1 LYQQVHDPVGGSL
14 GLSTLFAVL
23 PLVTL
28 IVLLAGLRLR
38 AYRACLIALAVAVT
52 VAIAVYGMPA
62 GQALNS
68 AAAGA
73 AFGLFPIV
81 WIVVNAVWIYTM
93 TVATGH
99 FRTLRRRVGAVSGDQ
114 RIQALIVAFSF
125 GALLEALTGFGTP
138 VAITVGMLIALGFEP
153 LKAAGAALIGNT
165 APAAFGGIGTPII
178 TLAGVTGLSER
189 DLGAM
194 VGRQLPFLA
203 LVVPLVIVSI
213 VDGRRGLRETW
224 RVALL
229 AGSAFAVAQFVTSNY
244 VSFQLTDVVAS
255 LASLGAIAGYV
266 RWRRRPA
273 AARRGIPRET
283 IEALA
288 PYLIL
293 IVVLTLAQV
302 EPVKGFLADR
312 TKSFHWPGL
321 EVTSAGGGEPTAVT
335 FTLNWLATTGTQLLL
350 CGLLTILALRIRPGV
365 ALRAYGETLVR
376 LQPAIATI
384 TTVLALAYVMN
395 LSGQTV
401 TIGLWG
407 AGAGG
412 MFALISPLIGW
423 LGVAITGSVTASN
436 SLLGE
441 LQVAA
446 AHDAGLSPTLV
457 AAGNSTGGVLSKMLS
472 PQHLAI
478 AAAAAA
484 MAGREG
490 DLMRSVFKWSI
501 ALVAVMC
508 VIVYLQS
515 TTVLSWMVP

>member
-1 LYQQVHDPVGGSL
+1 MYQQVHDPVGGSL

-28 IVLLAGLRLR
+28 FVLLAGLRLP

-62 GQALNS
+62 GQAFNS

-73 AFGLFPIV
+73 AFGILPIV
-81 WIVVNAVWIYTM
+81 WILVNAVWIYSM

-99 FRTLRRRVGAVSGDQ
+99 FRTLRRVVGGVSGDQ

-178 TLAGVTGLSER
+178 TLSGVTGLGER

-203 LVVPLVIVSI
+203 LVVPLVIVYI

-229 AGSAFAVAQFVTSNY
+229 VGSAFAVAQFVTSNY

-255 LASLGAIAGYV
+255 LASLGAIAGYL
-266 RWRRRPA
+266 RWRRPDA
-273 AARRGIPRET
+273 VRRRIPLET
-283 IEALA
+283 VEAFA

-293 IVVLTLAQV
+293 IVILTLAQV
-302 EPVKGFLADR
+302 DPVKGFLADR
-312 TKSFHWPGL
+312 TESFQWPGL
-321 EVTSAGGGEPTAVT
+321 EVTSAGGGEPTAAT
-335 FTLNWLATTGTQLLL
+335 FTLNWLTTTGTHLLL
-350 CGLLTILALRIRPGV
+350 SGLLTMLALRIRPRV
-365 ALRAYGETLVR
+365 ALRAYKETLVLLR
-376 LQPAIATI
+376 GTI
-384 TTVLALAYVMN
+384 VTVSTVLGLAYVMN
-395 LSGQTV
+395 LSGETV
-401 TIGLWG
+401 TIGLWA
-407 AGAGG
+407 AGAGS

-436 SLLGE
+436 ALLGE

-446 AHDAGLSPTLV
+446 GHDAGLSPTLV
-457 AAGNSTGGVLSKMLS
+457 AAGNSTGGVLAKMLS

-478 AAAAAA
+478 AAAAAG

-490 DLMRSVFKWSI
+490 DLMRSVLRWSI

-508 VIVYLQS
+508 AIVYLQS
-515 TTVLSWMVP
+515 TAVLSWMVP

>member
-1 LYQQVHDPVGGSL
+1 MYEQVHDPVGGSL

-28 IVLLAGLRLR
+28 FVLLAGLRLR
-38 AYRACLIALAVAVT
+38 AYRACLIALAVALT

-62 GQALNS
+62 GQAFSS

-73 AFGLFPIV
+73 AFGIFPIL
-81 WIVVNAVWIYTM
+81 WILVNAVWIYRM

-99 FRTLRRRVGAVSGDQ
+99 FRTLRRGVGAVSGDQ

-138 VAITVGMLIALGFEP
+138 VAITVGMLLALGFEP
-153 LKAAGAALIGNT
+153 LKAAGIALIGNT

-178 TLAGVTGLSER
+178 TLSGVTGLSER
-189 DLGAM
+189 ELGAM

-203 LVVPLVIVSI
+203 LLVPLVIVYI

-229 AGSAFAVAQFVTSNY
+229 AGSAFAAAQFVTSNY

-255 LASLGAIAGYV
+255 LASLGAIAGYL
-266 RWRRRPA
+266 RWRRPDA
-273 AARRGIPRET
+273 VRRGIPRET

-293 IVVLTLAQV
+293 IAILTLAQV

-312 TKSFHWPGL
+312 TRSFHWPGL
-321 EVTSAGGGEPTAVT
+321 EVTSAGGGAPPADT

-350 CGLLTILALRIRPGV
+350 AGLLTMLALRIRPRV
-365 ALRAYGETLVR
+365 ALRAYGETLVHLR
-376 LQPAIATI
+376 GTI
-384 TTVLALAYVMN
+384 VTVTSVLALAYVMN
-395 LSGQTV
+395 LSGETV
-401 TIGLWG
+401 TIGLWA

-423 LGVAITGSVTASN
+423 LGVAITGSITASN
-436 SLLGE
+436 ALFGE

-446 AHDAGLSPTLV
+446 GEDAGLSPTLL
-457 AAGNSTGGVLSKMLS
+457 AAGNSTGGVLAKMLS

-478 AAAAAA
+478 AAAAAGI
-484 MAGREG
+484 AGREG
-490 DLMRSVFKWSI
+490 DVMRSVLKWSVS
-501 ALVAVMC
+501 LVAVMC

-515 TTVLSWMVP
+515 TAVLSWMVP

>member
-1 LYQQVHDPVGGSL
+1 MYQQVHDPVGGSL

-28 IVLLAGLRLR
+28 FVLLAGLRLR
-38 AYRACLIALAVAVT
+38 AYRACPIALAVAVT

-68 AAAGA
+68 AVAGA

-81 WIVVNAVWIYTM
+81 WIVVNAVWIYRM

-99 FRTLRRRVGAVSGDQ
+99 FRTLRRAVGTISGDQ

-178 TLAGVTGLSER
+178 TLSGVTGLSDR

-203 LVVPLVIVSI
+203 LVVPLVIVYI

-244 VSFQLTDVVAS
+244 GSFQLTDVVAS

-266 RWRRRPA
+266 RRRPG

-293 IVVLTLAQV
+293 IVVLTLAQID
-302 EPVKGFLADR
+302 PVKGVLADR
-312 TKSFHWPGL
+312 TRSFHWPGL

-350 CGLLTILALRIRPGV
+350 CGLLTMLALRIRPRV

-376 LQPAIATI
+376 LRAAILTI

-401 TIGLWG
+401 TIGLWA

-446 AHDAGLSPTLV
+446 ARDAGLSPTLV
-457 AAGNSTGGVLSKMLS
+457 AAGNSTGGVLAKMLS

-478 AAAAAA
+478 AAAAAG
-484 MAGREG
+484 MAAHEG

-501 ALVAVMC
+501 SLVAVMC

-515 TTVLSWMVP
+515 TAVLSWMVP

>member
-1 LYQQVHDPVGGSL
+1 MYEQVHDPVGGSL

-28 IVLLAGLRLR
+28 FVLLAGLRLR
-38 AYRACLIALAVAVT
+38 AYRATLIALAVAVT

-62 GQALNS
+62 GQAFSS

-73 AFGLFPIV
+73 AFGIFPIV

-99 FRTLRRRVGAVSGDQ
+99 FQTLRRGVGAVSGDQ
-114 RIQALIVAFSF
+114 RIQALMIGFSF
-125 GALLEALTGFGTP
+125 GALLEALAGFGAP

-153 LKAAGAALIGNT
+153 LKAAAVALIGNT
-165 APAAFGGIGTPII
+165 APAAFGAIATPII
-178 TLAGVTGLSER
+178 TLSGVTGISER

-194 VGRQLPFLA
+194 AGRQLPFLA
-203 LVVPLVIVSI
+203 LLVPLVIVYI

-224 RVALL
+224 PVALL

-244 VSFQLTDVVAS
+244 VSVELTDVVAS
-255 LASLGAIAGYV
+255 LASMGAIAGYL
-266 RWRRRPA
+266 RWRRQDA
-273 AARRGIPRET
+273 AGQGISPQT

-293 IVVLTLAQV
+293 IMILTLAQV
-302 EPVKGFLADR
+302 EPVKGFLANR
-312 TKSFHWPGL
+312 SESFHWPGL
-321 EVTSAGGGEPTAVT
+321 EVTSADGAEAPAVT
-335 FTLNWLATTGTQLLL
+335 FTLNWLATPGTQLLL
-350 CGLLTILALRIRPGV
+350 AGLVAMLVLRIQPRV
-365 ALRAYGETLVR
+365 ALRAYEETLVR
-376 LQPAIATI
+376 LRGAIVTV

-395 LSGQTV
+395 LSGEAV
-401 TIGLWG
+401 TIGLWA

-412 MFALISPLIGW
+412 VFALISPLIGW

-446 AHDAGLSPTLV
+446 ARDAGLSPTLV
-457 AAGNSTGGVLSKMLS
+457 AAGNSTGGVLAKMLS

-478 AAAAAA
+478 AAAAAG
-484 MAGREG
+484 MARGEG
-490 DLMRSVFKWSI
+490 DLMRSVLKWSI
-501 ALVAVMC
+501 ALVALMC

-515 TTVLSWMVP
+515 TAVLSWMVP

>member
-1 LYQQVHDPVGGSL
+1 MYQQVHDPVGGSL

-28 IVLLAGLRLR
+28 FVLLAGLRLR
-38 AYRACLIALAVAVT
+38 AYLASLIALAVAVT

-62 GQALNS
+62 RQAFSS

-73 AFGLFPIV
+73 AFGIFPIM

-99 FRTLRRRVGAVSGDQ
+99 FQTLRRGVGAASGDE
-114 RIQALIVAFSF
+114 RVQALIVGFSF
-125 GALLEALTGFGTP
+125 GALLEALAGFGAP
-138 VAITVGMLIALGFEP
+138 VAISVGMLIALGFEP
-153 LKAAGAALIGNT
+153 LKAAGVALIGNT
-165 APAAFGGIGTPII
+165 APAAFGGIATPII
-178 TLAGVTGLSER
+178 TLSGVTGIDEG

-203 LVVPLVIVSI
+203 LLVPLVIIYI

-255 LASLGAIAGYV
+255 LASLGAIAGYL
-266 RWRRRPA
+266 RLRRPDA
-273 AARRGIPRET
+273 VRQGIPRET

-293 IVVLTLAQV
+293 IALLTLAQV
-302 EPVKGFLADR
+302 DPVKGFLADR
-312 TKSFHWPGL
+312 TKSFQWPGL
-321 EVTSAGGGEPTAVT
+321 DVTIAGGGPPPTAT
-335 FTLNWLATTGTQLLL
+335 FTLNWLATPGTQLLL
-350 CGLLTILALRIRPGV
+350 AGLLTMLVLRIRPRV
-365 ALRAYGETLVR
+365 ALRAYEETLVR
-376 LQPAIATI
+376 LRGAVLTVTA
-384 TTVLALAYVMN
+384 VLALAYVMN
-395 LSGQTV
+395 LSGEAV
-401 TIGLWG
+401 TIGLWA

-446 AHDAGLSPTLV
+446 ARDAGLSPTLV
-457 AAGNSTGGVLSKMLS
+457 AAGNSTGGVLAKMLS

-478 AAAAAA
+478 AAAAAGI
-484 MAGREG
+484 AGREG
-490 DLMRSVFKWSI
+490 DLMRSVLKWSMV
-501 ALVAVMC
+501 LVTVMC

-515 TTVLSWMVP
+515 TAVLSWMVP

>member
-1 LYQQVHDPVGGSL
+1 MYQQVHDPVGGSL

-28 IVLLAGLRLR
+28 FVLLAGLRLR
-38 AYRACLIALAVAVT
+38 AYRASLIALAVAVT

-62 GQALNS
+62 RHAFSS

-73 AFGLFPIV
+73 AFGIFPIV
-81 WIVVNAVWIYTM
+81 WIVVNALWIYTM
-93 TVATGH
+93 TVASGH
-99 FRTLRRRVGAVSGDQ
+99 FQTLRRGVGAASADK
-114 RIQALIVAFSF
+114 RIQAVIVGFSF
-125 GALLEALTGFGTP
+125 GALLEALAGFGAP
-138 VAITVGMLIALGFEP
+138 VAISVGMLIALGFEP
-153 LKAAGAALIGNT
+153 LKAAGVALLGNT

-178 TLAGVTGLSER
+178 TLSGVTGISER

-203 LVVPLVIVSI
+203 LVVPLVIVYI
-213 VDGRRGLRETW
+213 VDGRRGLRQTW

-244 VSFQLTDVVAS
+244 VSVELTDVVAS
-255 LASLGAIAGYV
+255 LASLGAIGGYL
-266 RWRRRPA
+266 RWRRRDA
-273 AARRGIPRET
+273 VGEGIPRET
-283 IEALA
+283 IEALT

-302 EPVKGFLADR
+302 DPVKGFLADR
-312 TKSFHWPGL
+312 TESFHWPGL
-321 EVTSAGGGEPTAVT
+321 EVTTAGGGEPPTVT
-335 FTLNWLATTGTQLLL
+335 FTLNWLATPGTQLLL
-350 CGLLTILALRIRPGV
+350 SGLLTMLALRIRPRV
-365 ALRAYGETLVR
+365 ALRAYKDTLVR
-376 LQPAIATI
+376 LRGAMLTI
-384 TTVLALAYVMN
+384 SAVLALAYVMN
-395 LSGQTV
+395 LSGEAV
-401 TIGLWG
+401 TIGLWA

-423 LGVAITGSVTASN
+423 LGVAITGSITASN

-457 AAGNSTGGVLSKMLS
+457 AAGNSTGGVLAKMLS

-478 AAAAAA
+478 AAAAAG
-484 MAGREG
+484 MAAREG
-490 DLMRSVFKWSI
+490 DLMRSILKWSI
-501 ALVAVMC
+501 VLVAAMC

-515 TTVLSWMVP
+515 TAVLSWMVP

>member
-1 LYQQVHDPVGGSL
+1 MYEQVHDPVGGSL

-28 IVLLAGLRLR
+28 FVLLAGLRLR
-38 AYRACLIALAVAVT
+38 AYRACAIALALALT

-62 GQALNS
+62 GQALDS
-68 AAAGA
+68 AAEGA
-73 AFGLFPIV
+73 AFGIFPIV

-99 FRTLRRRVGAVSGDQ
+99 FRTLRREVGGVSGDQ
-114 RIQALIVAFSF
+114 RIQALIIGFSF

-153 LKAAGAALIGNT
+153 LKAAGVALIGNT

-178 TLAGVTGLSER
+178 TLSGVTGLSDR

-203 LVVPLVIVSI
+203 LIVPLVIVYI

-229 AGSAFAVAQFVTSNY
+229 AGSAFAIAQFVTSNY

-255 LASLGAIAGYV
+255 LVSLGAIAGYL
-266 RWRRRPA
+266 RWRRPDA
-273 AARRGIPRET
+273 VRRGIPLET
-283 IEALA
+283 LEALA

-293 IVVLTLAQV
+293 IAVLTLAQV
-302 EPVKGFLADR
+302 EPIKGFLADR
-312 TKSFHWPGL
+312 TESFHWPGL
-321 EVTSAGGGEPTAVT
+321 EVTTAAGGEPTAVT

-350 CGLLTILALRIRPGV
+350 AGLLTMLALRIPPRV

-376 LQPAIATI
+376 LRGTI
-384 TTVLALAYVMN
+384 VTVTTVLALAYVMN

-401 TIGLWG
+401 TIGLWA

-412 MFALISPLIGW
+412 VFALISPLIGW
-423 LGVAITGSVTASN
+423 VGVAITGSVTASN
-436 SLLGE
+436 SLFGQ
-441 LQVAA
+441 LQVTAGD
-446 AHDAGLSPTLV
+446 DAGISPTLL
-457 AAGNSTGGVLSKMLS
+457 AAGNSTGGVLAKMLS

-478 AAAAAA
+478 AAAAAG

-490 DLMRSVFKWSI
+490 DVMRSVFKWSVG
-501 ALVAVMC
+501 LVAVMC

-515 TTVLSWMVP
+515 TAVLSWMVP

>member
-1 LYQQVHDPVGGSL
+1 MYEQVHDPVGGSL

-28 IVLLAGLRLR
+28 FVLLAGLRLR
-38 AYRACLIALAVAVT
+38 AYRATLIALAVAVA

-62 GQALNS
+62 GQAFSS

-73 AFGLFPIV
+73 AFGIFPIV

-99 FRTLRRRVGAVSGDQ
+99 FQTLRRGVGAVSSDQ
-114 RIQALIVAFSF
+114 RIQALMIGFSF
-125 GALLEALTGFGTP
+125 GALLEALAGFGAP

-153 LKAAGAALIGNT
+153 LKAAGVALIGNT
-165 APAAFGGIGTPII
+165 APAAFGAIATPII
-178 TLAGVTGLSER
+178 TLSGVTGISER

-194 VGRQLPFLA
+194 AGRQLPFLA
-203 LVVPLVIVSI
+203 VLVPLVIVYI

-224 RVALL
+224 PVALL

-244 VSFQLTDVVAS
+244 VSVELTDVVAS
-255 LASLGAIAGYV
+255 LASMGAIAGYL
-266 RWRRRPA
+266 RWQRQDA
-273 AARRGIPRET
+273 VGHGIRLET
-283 IEALA
+283 IEALV

-293 IVVLTLAQV
+293 ILVLTLAQV

-312 TKSFHWPGL
+312 SESFHWPGL
-321 EVTSAGGGEPTAVT
+321 EVTSRDGAEPPAVT
-335 FTLNWLATTGTQLLL
+335 FTLNWLATPGTQLLL
-350 CGLLTILALRIRPGV
+350 AGLLTMLVLRIQPRV
-365 ALRAYGETLVR
+365 ALRAYEDTLAR
-376 LQPAIATI
+376 LRGAIVTV
-384 TTVLALAYVMN
+384 TVVLALAYVMN
-395 LSGQTV
+395 LSGEAV
-401 TIGLWG
+401 TIGLWA

-412 MFALISPLIGW
+412 VFALISPLIGW

-446 AHDAGLSPTLV
+446 ARDAGLSPTLV
-457 AAGNSTGGVLSKMLS
+457 AAGNSTGGVLAKMLS

-478 AAAAAA
+478 AAAAAGLA
-484 MAGREG
+484 RGEG
-490 DLMRSVFKWSI
+490 DLMRSVLKWSI
-501 ALVAVMC
+501 ALVALMC

-515 TTVLSWMVP
+515 TALLSWMVP

>member
-1 LYQQVHDPVGGSL
+1 MYEQVHDPVGGSL

-28 IVLLAGLRLR
+28 FVLLAGLRLR

-62 GQALNS
+62 GQAFDS

-93 TVATGH
+93 TVASGH
-99 FRTLRRRVGAVSGDQ
+99 FHTLRRGVGAVSGDQ
-114 RIQALIVAFSF
+114 RIQALIIGFSF

-153 LKAAGAALIGNT
+153 LKAAGVALIGNT

-178 TLAGVTGLSER
+178 TLSGVTGISER
-189 DLGAM
+189 ELGAM

-203 LVVPLVIVSI
+203 LFVPLVIVYI

-224 RVALL
+224 GVAVL
-229 AGSAFAVAQFVTSNY
+229 AGCAFAVAQFVTSNY
-244 VSFQLTDVVAS
+244 VSVGLTDVVAS
-255 LASLGAIAGYV
+255 LASLGAIAGYL
-266 RWRRRPA
+266 RWRPD
-273 AARRGIPRET
+273 AARRGIPHET
-283 IEALA
+283 VAALA

-293 IVVLTLAQV
+293 IVVLTLAQLD
-302 EPVKGFLADR
+302 PVRGFLAER
-312 TKSFHWPGL
+312 TESFHWPGL
-321 EVTSAGGGEPTAVT
+321 DVTTAGGGEPTAVT

-350 CGLLTILALRIRPGV
+350 AGLLTMLALRIRPRI
-365 ALRAYGETLVR
+365 ALRAYGETLGR
-376 LQPAIATI
+376 LRSTMV
-384 TTVLALAYVMN
+384 TVMTVLALAYVMN

-401 TIGLWG
+401 TVGLWA

-412 MFALISPLIGW
+412 AFALISPLIGW

-436 SLLGE
+436 SLFGG

-446 AHDAGLSPTLV
+446 GHDAGLPPTLL
-457 AAGNSTGGVLSKMLS
+457 AAGNSTGGVLAKMLS

-478 AAAAAA
+478 AAAAAG

-490 DLMRSVFKWSI
+490 IVMRSVLKWSVG
-501 ALVAVMC
+501 LVAVMC

-515 TTVLSWMVP
+515 TALLSWMVP

>member
-1 LYQQVHDPVGGSL
+1 MYQQVHDPVGGSL

-28 IVLLAGLRLR
+28 FVLLAGLRLR
-38 AYRACLIALAVAVT
+38 AYRACPIALAVAVT

-68 AAAGA
+68 AVAGA

-81 WIVVNAVWIYTM
+81 WIVVNAVWIYRM

-99 FRTLRRRVGAVSGDQ
+99 FRTLRRAVGTISGDQ

-178 TLAGVTGLSER
+178 TLSGVTGLSDR

-203 LVVPLVIVSI
+203 LVVPLVIVYI

-244 VSFQLTDVVAS
+244 GSFQLTDVVAS
-255 LASLGAIAGYV
+255 LALLGAIAGYV
-266 RWRRRPA
+266 RRRPA

-293 IVVLTLAQV
+293 IVVLTLAQID
-302 EPVKGFLADR
+302 PVKGVLADR
-312 TKSFHWPGL
+312 TRSFHWPGL

-350 CGLLTILALRIRPGV
+350 CGLLTMLALRIRPRV

-376 LQPAIATI
+376 LRAAILTI

-401 TIGLWG
+401 TIGLWA

-446 AHDAGLSPTLV
+446 ARDAGLSPTLV
-457 AAGNSTGGVLSKMLS
+457 AAGNSTGGVLAKMLS

-478 AAAAAA
+478 AAAAAG
-484 MAGREG
+484 MAAHEG

-501 ALVAVMC
+501 SLVAVMC

-515 TTVLSWMVP
+515 TAVLSWMVP

>member
-1 LYQQVHDPVGGSL
+1 MYQQVHDPAGGSL

-28 IVLLAGLRLR
+28 FVLLAGLRLR

-73 AFGLFPIV
+73 AFGLFPIA
-81 WIVVNAVWIYTM
+81 WILVNAVWIYRM

-99 FRTLRRRVGAVSGDQ
+99 FRTLRRGVGAVSGDQ
-114 RIQALIVAFSF
+114 RIQALIVAFAF

-153 LKAAGAALIGNT
+153 LMAAGVALIGNT

-178 TLAGVTGLSER
+178 TLSGVTGLSER

-203 LVVPLVIVSI
+203 VLVPLVIVYI

-224 RVALL
+224 PVALL

-266 RWRRRPA
+266 RRRRPA
-273 AARRGIPRET
+273 AARAGIPRET

-293 IVVLTLAQV
+293 IVVLTLAQID
-302 EPVKGFLADR
+302 PVKGFLADR
-312 TKSFHWPGL
+312 TKSLHWPGL
-321 EVTSAGGGEPTAVT
+321 EVTSAGGGEPAAAT

-350 CGLLTILALRIRPGV
+350 CGLFTMLALRIRPGV

-376 LQPAIATI
+376 LRAAILTI

-401 TIGLWG
+401 TIGLWA

-436 SLLGE
+436 SLFGE

-484 MAGREG
+484 MTDREG

-501 ALVAVMC
+501 ALVAIMC

-515 TTVLSWMVP
+515 TAVLSWMVP

>member
-1 LYQQVHDPVGGSL
+1 MYEQVHDPVGGSL

-28 IVLLAGLRLR
+28 FVLLAGLRLR
-38 AYRACLIALAVAVT
+38 AYRACLIALAVALT

-62 GQALNS
+62 GQAFDS
-68 AAAGA
+68 AVAGA
-73 AFGLFPIV
+73 AFGIFPIV

-99 FRTLRRRVGAVSGDQ
+99 FRTLRRGVGAVSGDQ

-153 LKAAGAALIGNT
+153 MKAAGAALIGNT

-178 TLAGVTGLSER
+178 TLSGVTGLSER
-189 DLGAM
+189 ELGAM

-203 LVVPLVIVSI
+203 LVVPLAIVFI

-255 LASLGAIAGYV
+255 LASLGAIACYV
-266 RWRRRPA
+266 WRRRPD
-273 AARRGIPRET
+273 AARRGIPLET

-293 IVVLTLAQV
+293 IVILTLAQV
-302 EPVKGFLADR
+302 DPVKGFLADR
-312 TKSFHWPGL
+312 TESFHWPGL

-350 CGLLTILALRIRPGV
+350 CGLLTMVALRIRPRV
-365 ALRAYGETLVR
+365 ALRVYGETLVR
-376 LQPAIATI
+376 LRGTI
-384 TTVLALAYVMN
+384 VTVTTVLALAYVMN

-401 TIGLWG
+401 TIGLWA

-436 SLLGE
+436 ALFGE

-446 AHDAGLSPTLV
+446 GHDAGLSPTLL
-457 AAGNSTGGVLSKMLS
+457 AAGNSTGGVLAKMLS

-478 AAAAAA
+478 AAAAAGI
-484 MAGREG
+484 AGREG
-490 DLMRSVFKWSI
+490 DLMRSVLRWST

-515 TTVLSWMVP
+515 TALLSWMVP

>member
-1 LYQQVHDPVGGSL
+1 MYQQVHDPVGGSV

-28 IVLLAGLRLR
+28 FVLLAGLRLR
-38 AYRACLIALAVAVT
+38 AYLASLIALAVAMT

-62 GQALNS
+62 RQAFSS

-73 AFGLFPIV
+73 GFGIFPIL

-99 FRTLRRRVGAVSGDQ
+99 FQTLRRGVGAASGDE
-114 RIQALIVAFSF
+114 RVQALIVGFSF
-125 GALLEALTGFGTP
+125 GALLEALAGFGAP
-138 VAITVGMLIALGFEP
+138 VAISVGMLIALGFEP
-153 LKAAGAALIGNT
+153 MKAAGVALIGNT

-178 TLAGVTGLSER
+178 TLSGVTGINEG

-203 LVVPLVIVSI
+203 LLVPLVIVYI
-213 VDGRRGLRETW
+213 VDGPRGLRETW
-224 RVALL
+224 PVALL
-229 AGSAFAVAQFVTSNY
+229 AGAAFAVAQFVTSNY
-244 VSFQLTDVVAS
+244 VSVELTDVVAS
-255 LASLGAIAGYV
+255 LASVGAIACYL
-266 RWRRRPA
+266 RLRRPHA
-273 AARRGIPRET
+273 VHGIARET
-283 IEALA
+283 IQALA

-293 IVVLTLAQV
+293 IVLLTLAQV
-302 EPVKGFLADR
+302 DPVKSFLADR

-321 EVTSAGGGEPTAVT
+321 DVTTAGGGEPPTAT
-335 FTLNWLATTGTQLLL
+335 FTLNWLATPGTQLLL
-350 CGLLTILALRIRPGV
+350 SGLLTMLVLRIRPRV
-365 ALRAYGETLVR
+365 ALRAYKDTLVR
-376 LQPAIATI
+376 LRGAVLTVTA
-384 TTVLALAYVMN
+384 VLALAYVMN
-395 LSGQTV
+395 LSGEAV
-401 TIGLWG
+401 TIGLWA

-412 MFALISPLIGW
+412 IFALISPLIGW

-457 AAGNSTGGVLSKMLS
+457 AAGNSTGGVLAKMLS

-478 AAAAAA
+478 AAAAAGI
-484 MAGREG
+484 AGREG
-490 DLMRSVFKWSI
+490 DLVRSVLKWSI
-501 ALVAVMC
+501 ALVTVMC

-515 TTVLSWMVP
+515 TAVLSWMVP

>member
-1 LYQQVHDPVGGSL
+1 MYEQVHDPVGASL

-28 IVLLAGLRLR
+28 FVLLAGLRLQ
-38 AYRACLIALAVAVT
+38 AYRASLIALAVAMT

-62 GQALNS
+62 GQAAYS

-73 AFGLFPIV
+73 AFGIFPIM

-99 FRTLRRRVGAVSGDQ
+99 FRTLRRGVDAASGDQ
-114 RIQALIVAFSF
+114 RIQALLVGFSF
-125 GALLEALTGFGTP
+125 GALLEALAGFGSP
-138 VAITVGMLIALGFEP
+138 VAITVGMLIGLGFEP
-153 LKAAGAALIGNT
+153 LKAAGVALIGNT
-165 APAAFGGIGTPII
+165 APAAFGAIATPII
-178 TLAGVTGLSER
+178 TLAGVTGISER

-203 LVVPLVIVSI
+203 VLVPLVIVYI

-244 VSFQLTDVVAS
+244 LSVELTDVVAS
-255 LASLGAIAGYV
+255 LASLAAIAGYM
-266 RWRRRPA
+266 
-273 AARRGIPRET
+273 RRGPDAVRGGMSLET
-283 IEALA
+283 IHALA

-293 IVVLTLAQV
+293 IVVLTLAQLD
-302 EPVKGFLADR
+302 PVKGFLADR
-312 TKSFHWPGL
+312 TASFHWPGL
-321 EVTSAGGGEPTAVT
+321 EVTSAGGAEPPAVT
-335 FTLNWLATTGTQLLL
+335 FTLNWLATPGTQLLL
-350 CGLLTILALRIRPGV
+350 SGLITMLVLRIQPRV
-365 ALRAYGETLVR
+365 ALRAYQETFDR
-376 LQPAIATI
+376 LRGAIVTV

-395 LSGQTV
+395 LSGETV
-401 TIGLWG
+401 TIGLWA

-412 MFALISPLIGW
+412 VFALISPLIGW

-441 LQVAA
+441 LQVSA

-457 AAGNSTGGVLSKMLS
+457 AAGNSTGGVLAKMLS
-472 PQHLAI
+472 PQHLVI
-478 AAAAAA
+478 AAAAAGI
-484 MAGREG
+484 AGREG
-490 DLMRSVFKWSI
+490 DLMRSVLKWSI
-501 ALVAVMC
+501 ALVALMC

-515 TTVLSWMVP
+515 TALLSWMVP

>member
-1 LYQQVHDPVGGSL
+1 MYEQVHDPVGGSL
-14 GLSTLFAVL
+14 GLSSLFAVL

-28 IVLLAGLRLR
+28 FVLLAGLRLR
-38 AYRACLIALAVAVT
+38 AYRATLIALGVAVT

-62 GQALNS
+62 GQAFSS

-73 AFGLFPIV
+73 AFGIFPIV

-99 FRTLRRRVGAVSGDQ
+99 FQTLRRGVGAVSGDQ
-114 RIQALIVAFSF
+114 RIQALLIGFSF
-125 GALLEALTGFGTP
+125 GALLEALAGFGAP

-153 LKAAGAALIGNT
+153 LKAAGVALIGNT
-165 APAAFGGIGTPII
+165 APAAFGAIATPII
-178 TLAGVTGLSER
+178 TLSGVTGISER

-194 VGRQLPFLA
+194 AGRQLPFLA
-203 LVVPLVIVSI
+203 LLVPMVIVYI

-224 RVALL
+224 PVALL

-244 VSFQLTDVVAS
+244 VSVELTDVVAS
-255 LASLGAIAGYV
+255 LASMGAIAGYL
-266 RWRRRPA
+266 RWQRQNA
-273 AARRGIPRET
+273 VGQGISLQT
-283 IEALA
+283 IEALT

-293 IVVLTLAQV
+293 IAVLTLAQV
-302 EPVKGFLADR
+302 EPVKSFLADR
-312 TKSFHWPGL
+312 SESFHWPGL
-321 EVTSAGGGEPTAVT
+321 EVTSADGAEPPAVT
-335 FTLNWLATTGTQLLL
+335 FTLNWLATPGTQLLL
-350 CGLLTILALRIRPGV
+350 AGLLTMLLLRIRPRV
-365 ALRAYGETLVR
+365 ALRAYEETLVR
-376 LQPAIATI
+376 LRGAILTV

-395 LSGQTV
+395 LSGEAVTV
-401 TIGLWG
+401 GLWA

-412 MFALISPLIGW
+412 VFALISPLIGW

-446 AHDAGLSPTLV
+446 ARDAGLSPTLV
-457 AAGNSTGGVLSKMLS
+457 AAGNSTGGVLAKMLS

-478 AAAAAA
+478 AAAAAGLA
-484 MAGREG
+484 RGEG
-490 DLMRSVFKWSI
+490 DLMRSVLKWSI
-501 ALVAVMC
+501 ALVALMC

-515 TTVLSWMVP
+515 TAVLSWMVP

>member
-1 LYQQVHDPVGGSL
+1 MYQQVHDPVGGSL

-28 IVLLAGLRLR
+28 FVLLAGLRLR
-38 AYRACLIALAVAVT
+38 AYRACAIALAVAVT

-62 GQALNS
+62 GQALDS

-81 WIVVNAVWIYTM
+81 WIVVNAVWIYRM

-99 FRTLRRRVGAVSGDQ
+99 FRTLRRGVGAVSGDQ
-114 RIQALIVAFSF
+114 RIQALIVAFAF

-153 LKAAGAALIGNT
+153 LMAAGVALIGNT

-178 TLAGVTGLSER
+178 TLSGVTGLSER

-203 LVVPLVIVSI
+203 VLVPLVIVYI

-266 RWRRRPA
+266 RWRRPA
-273 AARRGIPRET
+273 AARGGIPRET

-293 IVVLTLAQV
+293 IVVLTLAQID
-302 EPVKGFLADR
+302 PVKGFLADR
-312 TKSFHWPGL
+312 TKSLHWPGL
-321 EVTSAGGGEPTAVT
+321 EVTSAGGGEPAAAT

-350 CGLLTILALRIRPGV
+350 CGLFTMLALRIRPGV

-376 LQPAIATI
+376 LRAAIATV

-401 TIGLWG
+401 TIGLWA

-446 AHDAGLSPTLV
+446 AHKAGLSPTLV
-457 AAGNSTGGVLSKMLS
+457 AAGNSTGGVLAKMLS

-484 MAGREG
+484 MADREG

-501 ALVAVMC
+501 ALVAIMC

-515 TTVLSWMVP
+515 TAVLSWMVP